1 MVLVNSLTLLSVLMA
16 AGIGAGV
23 MLQNDFRVLSN
34 LRGGTEAFYI
44 SVAGV
49 EWAKSEIAG
58 ATIFPPAPSNQS
70 KPFSTGQFAVS
81 FLPSTMTSPLTAR
94 MIVHSTGTSHGA
106 QNVVHAQLT
115 KSYDLAD
122 AALVIR
128 GNAAQISFNADAMF
142 ISGADYDPATGSATG
157 AKSLSSVSAAAEA
170 MRALVLGALGT
181 PPRQGILHE
190 TADMPATA
198 TSGYLPAGLITQ
210 LASDLCA
217 SATAS
222 VHAISSGG
230 LTIEN
235 QSWGAP
241 AAPQLHCIEGLS
253 GPGDAA
259 TMAGT
264 VTGAGILV
272 IKNADLVLSGTFR
285 WAGLVLVTGNDVSLK
300 TMGLDTKELLGA
312 AIVHET
318 GIPAAGRKILEF
330 EGGVRILF
338 SRRALSQASHLV
350 PSTTAN
356 IAYESLP
363 SRISQDYWR
372 SVTQ

>member
-58 ATIFPPAPSNQS
+58 ATSFPPAPSNQS

-81 FLPSTMTSPLTAR
+81 FLPSTMTGPLTAR
-94 MIVHSTGTSHGA
+94 MIVHSTGTSHGT

-122 AALVIR
+122 AALALR
-128 GNAAQISFNADAMF
+128 GNAAQISLNADAIF
-142 ISGADYDPATGSATG
+142 ISGADHDPATGSATG
-157 AKSLSSVSAAAEA
+157 AKSLSSVSAAADA
-170 MRALVLGALGT
+170 MRELVLGALGT
-181 PPRQGILHE
+181 PPRHGILHG

-198 TSGYLPAGLITQ
+198 TSGYLPADLITQ
-210 LASDLCA
+210 LATDLCG

-235 QSWGAP
+235 QSWGTP
-241 AAPQLHCIEGLS
+241 AAPQLHCMEGIS

-259 TMAGT
+259 TMAGN

-272 IKNADLVLSGTFR
+272 IKNADLVLSGAFR
-285 WAGLVLVTGNDVSLK
+285 WLGLVLVTGNDVSLK
-300 TMGLDTKELLGA
+300 TIGLDTKELLGA
-312 AIVHET
+312 AVVHEA
-318 GIPAAGRKILEF
+318 GIPVAGRKIVEF
-330 EGGVRILF
+330 EGTIRILF

-350 PSTTAN
+350 PSATAN

-363 SRISQDYWR
+363 SGISQDYWR
-372 SVTQ
+372 SITQ

>member
-23 MLQNDFRVLSN
+23 MLQNDFRALSN

-58 ATIFPPAPSNQS
+58 ATSFPPALSNQS

-81 FLPSTMTSPLTAR
+81 FLPSTMTGPLAAR
-94 MIVHSTGTSHGA
+94 MTVHSTGTSHGA
-106 QNVVHAQLT
+106 QNVIHAQLT

-122 AALVIR
+122 AALALR
-128 GNAAQISFNADAMF
+128 GNAAQISLNADAIF
-142 ISGADYDPATGSATG
+142 ISGADHDPATGSATG
-157 AKSLSSVSAAAEA
+157 AKALSSVSAADA

-181 PPRQGILHE
+181 PPRQGLLDG

-210 LASDLCA
+210 LATDLCA
-217 SATAS
+217 SAGAS

-235 QSWGAP
+235 QSWGTP
-241 AAPQLHCIEGLS
+241 AAPQLHCIEGIS

-259 TMAGT
+259 TMAGN

-272 IKNADLVLSGTFR
+272 IKNADLVLSGTFL

-300 TMGLDTKELLGA
+300 TTGLDTKELLGA

-318 GIPAAGRKILEF
+318 GIPVAGRKILEF
-330 EGGVRILF
+330 EGAIRILF

-350 PSTTAN
+350 PLATAN

-372 SVTQ
+372 SITQ